1 MISKPSLIGR
11 EQPIVRRNEMTL
23 RSTQISPQTYARIG
37 GILYLMIIIAG
48 ALGEIFIRGKLIVS
62 GNAIS
67 TASNLMASQSLW
79 RIGIAGDILMH
90 VFDIPLMLVLYLLLK
105 PVNKNLALFA
115 ILFNLIQTAVLVA
128 NKLNLL
134 MPLFLL
140 GNAEY
145 LSAFE
150 PNQLYTLSY
159 LFIGAHDYGFG
170 IGLIFFGFACLI
182 YGYLLF
188 RSGYFPRTL
197 GVLMA
202 IAGLS
207 YLTNSFTLILAPA
220 YATKILPVLGLALI
234 GELSLCLWLL
244 VKGVDLPNWEK
255 STFASA

>member
-1 MISKPSLIGR
+1 MKSQTF
-11 EQPIVRRNEMTL
+11 EA
-23 RSTQISPQTYARIG
+23 SPQVYARIG

-48 ALGEIFIRGKLIVS
+48 ALGEIFIRGKLIMS
-62 GNAIS
+62 GDAIS
-67 TASNLMASQSLW
+67 TANNIMASQSLW

-90 VFDIPLMLVLYLLLK
+90 VFDIPLMLAFYVLLK
-105 PVNKNLALFA
+105 PVNKNLALLA
-115 ILFNLIQTAVLVA
+115 MLFNLIQTAVLVA

-140 GNAEY
+140 GNADY
-145 LSAFE
+145 LKAFE
-150 PNQLYTLSY
+150 PNQIYALMYV
-159 LFIGAHDYGFG
+159 FIKAHDYGFG

-207 YLTNSFTLILAPA
+207 YLANSFTLILAPA
-220 YATKILPVLGLALI
+220 YAGTILPILVLALI
-234 GELSLCLWLL
+234 GELSLCLWLI
-244 VKGVDLPNWEK
+244 VKGVNVQGWNK
-255 STFASA
+255 RASTAIVTV